1 MPRYAAEEDRSMKKT
16 LLAAALLSS
25 IAAAHAADAPDA
37 LDPVIVTATRTATP
51 LDEVLAPVTVITHE
65 DIERLQPRNVQDLL
79 AGLPGVVMANTGGI
93 GQQTSLFMRGSNS
106 SHTLVLV
113 DGVRVGT
120 VGAGLPAYEQL
131 AVEQIDHIEVVR
143 GPRSSLY
150 GSDAIGGVIQ
160 IFTRHGQAGEAPTP
174 SLSVTG
180 GSHGYTAGQVGVSGG
195 TTHGWYNASLGG
207 QYTSGI
213 NACRIGAGT
222 AFKGCFTDEPDHDA
236 YRTYNGALS
245 GGYRW
250 DDGTELTGSW
260 LRSKGDIEYDGD
272 YQNLTRRS
280 QQVAGAKLAFDVL
293 SAWRM
298 SVSLGQN
305 QDRADNY
312 LNGADK
318 GYYDADF
325 NYVTGADKLRVGY
338 LYSKRNQGSWQN
350 DFTLAPGQTLSAGV
364 DYQQEKLSSDT
375 DYLKDTR
382 NNTGVFA
389 LYQGVFGPHEI
400 QLSARHDHNTQFGNH
415 TTGSAAYGFR
425 FDNGMKVTASYGT
438 AFHAPTFNDEYYP
451 YGVPTVN
458 LKPEKSRTAEI
469 GLSGR
474 PGIWNWAVN
483 AYQSQVDD
491 LIGYDANFLPVNVS
505 KARLRGLEGQVG
517 ADVDGWHV
525 RGYLT
530 LQQPLDRDS
539 GLEKD
544 NLLARRPRRTG
555 RVDLDK
561 DLGALTLGGSVYAS
575 GYSYDDAA
583 NTTRLGGYTTADLR
597 ATWHMDDAWS
607 VQGRVANVADKRY
620 ETAAYY
626 NQLGRTYYVT
636 VRFSPV
642 R

>member
-1 MPRYAAEEDRSMKKT
+1 MKKT
-16 LLAAALLSS
+16 LLATALLSS
-25 IAAAHAADAPDA
+25 IASVHAAEAPADR
-37 LDPVIVTATRTATP
+37 LDPVVVTANRSATP
-51 LDEVLAPVTVITHE
+51 LDEVLAPVTVITRE
-65 DIERLQPRNVQDLL
+65 DIERLQPVSVQDLL
-79 AGLPGVVMANTGGI
+79 TGLPGVVMANSGGL
-93 GQQTSLFMRGSNS
+93 GQQTSLFMRGTNS

-131 AVEQIDHIEVVR
+131 PVEQIDHIEIVR

-160 IFTRHGQAGEAPTP
+160 IFTRHGQAGKTPTP
-174 SLSVTG
+174 TLSVTG
-180 GSHGYTAGQVGVSGG
+180 GSHGYTAGQVGLSGG
-195 TTHGWYNASLGG
+195 TKNAWYNASLGG

-213 NACRIGAGT
+213 NACRVGAGA
-222 AFKGCFTDEPDHDA
+222 AFAGCFTDEPDHDA

-272 YQNLTRRS
+272 FQNLTRRS
-280 QQVAGAKLAFDVL
+280 QQVAGAKLAFD
-293 SAWRM
+293 AMANWRM

-318 GYYDADF
+318 TLDF
-325 NYVTGADKLRVGY
+325 VNYGVDKARVGY
-338 LYSKRNQGSWQN
+338 LYSKRNQASWQN
-350 DFTLAPGQTLSAGV
+350 DFTLAAGQTLSVGV
-364 DYQQEKLSSDT
+364 DYQQEKLKSDT

-382 NNTGVFA
+382 ENTGVFA
-389 LYQGVFGPHEI
+389 LYQGVFGANEI
-400 QLSARHDHNTQFGNH
+400 QLSARHDHNNQFGNH

-451 YGVPTVN
+451 YGAPVN
-458 LKPEKSRTAEI
+458 LSPEKSRTAEI
-469 GLSGR
+469 GLSAR

-483 AYQSQVDD
+483 AYQTRVND
-491 LIGYDANFLPVNVS
+491 LIGYDANFLPINVS
-505 KARLRGLEGQVG
+505 KARIRGVEGQVG
-517 ADVDGWHV
+517 ADVDGWHL
-525 RGYLT
+525 RGYAT
-530 LQQPLDRDS
+530 FQQPKNRDS
-539 GLEKD
+539 GFEYD
-544 NLLARRPRRTG
+544 NLLARRPERTA
-555 RVDLDK
+555 RIDVDHDF
-561 DLGALTLGGSVYAS
+561 AAFTVGGSVYAA

-583 NTTRLGGYTTADLR
+583 NTRRLGGYTTADVR
-597 ATWHMDDAWS
+597 ATWHLDSDWS
-607 VQGRVANVADKRY
+607 VQGRLANAFDRRY
-620 ETAAYY
+620 ETAAFY
-626 NQLGRTYYVT
+626 NQLGRTYYLT
-636 VRFSPV
+636 VRYSPV

>member
-1 MPRYAAEEDRSMKKT
+1 MKKT
-16 LLAAALLSS
+16 LLATALLSS
-25 IAAAHAADAPDA
+25 IAIAHAADAPEN
-37 LDPVIVTATRTATP
+37 LPSVVVTANRAPTP

-65 DIERLQPRNVQDLL
+65 DIERLQPTSVQDLL
-79 AGLPGVVMANTGGI
+79 TGLPGVVMANTGGL
-93 GQQTSLFMRGSNS
+93 GQQTSMFMRGTNS
-106 SHTLVLV
+106 GHTLVLI

-120 VGAGLPAYEQL
+120 VGAGLPAYEQIP
-131 AVEQIDHIEVVR
+131 VEQIDHIEVVR
-143 GPRSSLY
+143 GPRSTLY

-174 SLSVTG
+174 SVSVTG

-207 QYTSGI
+207 QYTAGI
-213 NACRIGAGT
+213 NACRIGAGE

-260 LRSKGDIEYDGD
+260 LRSKGTIEYDGD
-272 YQNLTRRS
+272 FQNLTRRS
-280 QQVAGAKLAFDVL
+280 QQVAGGKLSFD
-293 SAWRM
+293 AMADWRM

-318 GYYDADF
+318 TLDYV
-325 NYVTGADKLRVGY
+325 NYGVDKARMGY
-338 LYSKRNQGSWQN
+338 LYSRRNQAAWQN

-364 DYQQEKLSSDT
+364 DYQQEKLDSDT
-375 DYLKDTR
+375 EYLKTTR

-415 TTGSAAYGFR
+415 NTGSAAYGFR
-425 FDNGMKVTASYGT
+425 FDNGMRITASYGT

-451 YGVPTVN
+451 YGTSVS

-469 GLSGR
+469 GLSGT

-483 AYQSQVDD
+483 AYQTKVDD
-491 LIGYDANFLPVNVS
+491 LIGYDADFLPINVS
-505 KARLRGLEGQVG
+505 QARLRGLEGQLG

-525 RGYLT
+525 RAYAT
-530 LQQPLDRDS
+530 LQQPLNRDN
-539 GLEKD
+539 GPNED

-561 DLGALTLGGSVYAS
+561 DLGAFTLGGSVYAA

-583 NTTRLGGYTTADLR
+583 NTTRLGGYATADLR
-597 ATWHMDDAWS
+597 ATWHVDSAWS
-607 VQGRVANVADKRY
+607 VQGRVTNVADKRY

-626 NQLGRTYYVT
+626 NQLGRTYYMT
-636 VRFSPV
+636 VRFAPAP
-642 R
+642 

>member
-1 MPRYAAEEDRSMKKT
+1 MKKT
-16 LLAAALLSS
+16 LLATALLST
-25 IAAAHAADAPDA
+25 IVAAHAADAPNST
-37 LDPVIVTATRTATP
+37 LDPVVVTANRAPTP
-51 LDEVLAPVTVITHE
+51 LDEVLAPVTVISRE

-79 AGLPGVVMANTGGI
+79 AGLPGVTMTNTGGL

-106 SHTLVLV
+106 AHTLVLV

-131 AVEQIDHIEVVR
+131 PVEQIDHIEVVR

-160 IFTRHGQAGEAPTP
+160 IFTRRGQAGEAPTP
-174 SLSVTG
+174 SLSISG
-180 GSHGYTAGQVGVSGG
+180 GSHGYTAGQVGLSGG

-207 QYTSGI
+207 QYTAGI
-213 NACRIGAGT
+213 NACRVGAAD

-250 DDGTELTGSW
+250 DNGTELTGSW

-272 YQNLTRRS
+272 FQNLTRRS
-280 QQVAGAKLAFDVL
+280 QQVAGANLAFDVL

-312 LNGADK
+312 LNGAQK
-318 GYYDADF
+318 KYYDGLG
-325 NYVTGADKLRVGY
+325 NLVTGADKVRTGY
-338 LYSKRNQGSWQN
+338 LYSRRNQASWQN
-350 DFTLAPGQTLSAGV
+350 DITLAAGQTLTAGV
-364 DYQQEKLSSDT
+364 DYQQEKLKSDT
-375 DYLKDTR
+375 PYLKDTR

-415 TTGSAAYGFR
+415 TTGSAAYGYR
-425 FDNGMKVTASYGT
+425 FDEGMKITASYGT

-451 YGVPTVN
+451 YGPSVPN

-469 GLSGR
+469 GLSSR
-474 PGIWNWAVN
+474 PGIWTWAVN
-483 AYQSQVDD
+483 AYQTQVDD
-491 LIGYDANFLPVNVS
+491 LIGSDADFLPINVS
-505 KARLRGLEGQVG
+505 KARLRGIEGQVG
-517 ADVDGWHV
+517 ADLDGWHV

-539 GLEKD
+539 GTEKD

-555 RVDLDK
+555 RVDLDR
-561 DLGALTLGGSVYAS
+561 DLGAFTLGGSVYAS
-575 GYSYDDAA
+575 GYSYDDPA
-583 NTTRLGGYTTADLR
+583 NTTRLGGYTTADVR
-597 ATWHMDDAWS
+597 ATWHLDDAWS

-626 NQLGRTYYVT
+626 NQLGRTYYLT
-636 VRFSPV
+636 LRFSPL

>member
-1 MPRYAAEEDRSMKKT
+1 MFLMKKT
-16 LLAAALLSS
+16 LLATALLSS
-25 IAAAHAADAPDA
+25 IALAHAADAPEN
-37 LDPVIVTATRTATP
+37 LPSVVVTANRAATP
-51 LDEVLAPVTVITHE
+51 LDEVLAPVTVITRE
-65 DIERLQPRNVQDLL
+65 DIERLQPVSVQDLL
-79 AGLPGVVMANTGGI
+79 TGLPGVVMANAGGI
-93 GQQTSLFMRGSNS
+93 GQQTSMFMRGTNS
-106 SHTLVLV
+106 AHTLVLI

-120 VGAGLPAYEQL
+120 VGAGIPAYEQIP
-131 AVEQIDHIEVVR
+131 VEQIDHIEVVR
-143 GPRSSLY
+143 GPRSTLY

-174 SLSVTG
+174 TVSVTG

-207 QYTSGI
+207 QYTAGI
-213 NACRIGAGT
+213 NACRVGAGT

-250 DDGTELTGSW
+250 DNGTELTGSW
-260 LRSKGDIEYDGD
+260 LRSKGTIEYDGD
-272 YQNLTRRS
+272 FQNLTRRS
-280 QQVAGAKLAFDVL
+280 QQVAGGKLSFD
-293 SAWRM
+293 AMADWRM

-305 QDRADNY
+305 QDRADDY
-312 LNGADK
+312 LNGANKTLDFVNYGVDK
-318 GYYDADF
+318 A
-325 NYVTGADKLRVGY
+325 RVGY
-338 LYSKRNQGSWQN
+338 LYSKRNQAAWQN
-350 DFTLAPGQTLSAGV
+350 DITLAPGQTLSAGV
-364 DYQQEKLSSDT
+364 DFQQEKLDSAT

-382 NNTGVFA
+382 DNTGVFA

-425 FDNGMKVTASYGT
+425 FDNGMRVTASYGS

-451 YGVPTVN
+451 YGAPVS
-458 LKPEKSRTAEI
+458 LKPETSRTAEI

-483 AYQSQVDD
+483 AYQSKVDD
-491 LIGYDANFLPVNVS
+491 LIGYDAAFLPINVS
-505 KARLRGLEGQVG
+505 EARIRGLEGQLG

-525 RGYLT
+525 RTYLT
-530 LQQPLDRDS
+530 LQQPLNRDS
-539 GLEKD
+539 GDQHD

-561 DLGALTLGGSVYAS
+561 DLGAFALGGSVYAA

-583 NTTRLGGYTTADLR
+583 NSTRLGGYTTADLR
-597 ATWHMDDAWS
+597 ATWHIDSAWS
-607 VQGRVANVADKRY
+607 VQGRVANLADKRY

-626 NQLGRTYYVT
+626 NQLGRTYYMT
-636 VRFSPV
+636 VRFSPAM
-642 R
+642 

>member
-1 MPRYAAEEDRSMKKT
+1 MKKT
-16 LLAAALLSS
+16 LLATALLSS
-25 IAAAHAADAPDA
+25 IAVAHAADAPEN
-37 LDPVIVTATRTATP
+37 LPSVVVTANRAATP
-51 LDEVLAPVTVITHE
+51 LDEVLAPVTVITRD
-65 DIERLQPRNVQDLL
+65 DIERLQPISVQDLL
-79 AGLPGVVMANTGGI
+79 TGLPGVVMANSGGL
-93 GQQTSLFMRGSNS
+93 GQQTSMFMRGTNS
-106 SHTLVLV
+106 AHTLVLI

-131 AVEQIDHIEVVR
+131 PVEQIDHIEVVR

-160 IFTRHGQAGEAPTP
+160 IFTRHGVAGEAPTP
-174 SLSVTG
+174 SVSVTG
-180 GSHGYTAGQVGVSGG
+180 GSHSYNAEQVGLSGG

-207 QYTSGI
+207 QYTAGI
-213 NACRIGAGT
+213 NACRIGAGS

-260 LRSKGDIEYDGD
+260 LRSKGTIEYDGD
-272 YQNLTRRS
+272 FQNLTRRS
-280 QQVAGAKLAFDVL
+280 QQVAGGKLSFD
-293 SAWRM
+293 AMADWRM

-312 LNGADK
+312 LNGSQK
-318 GYYDADF
+318 TWFDANF
-325 NYVTGADKLRVGY
+325 NPVLGADKLRTGY
-338 LYSKRNQGSWQN
+338 LYSKRNQAAWQN
-350 DFTLAPGQTLSAGV
+350 DITLAPGQVLSAGV
-364 DYQQEKLSSDT
+364 DYQQEKLDSDT
-375 DYLKDTR
+375 DYLKTTR

-425 FDNGMKVTASYGT
+425 FDNGMRITASYGS

-451 YGVPTVN
+451 YGTPVN
-458 LKPEKSRTAEI
+458 LKPETSRTAEI
-469 GLSGR
+469 GLSSR

-483 AYQSQVDD
+483 AYQTKVND
-491 LIGYDANFLPVNVS
+491 LIGFDANFLPINVS
-505 KARLRGLEGQVG
+505 EARIRGLEGQLG
-517 ADVDGWHV
+517 ADLDGWHL
-525 RGYLT
+525 RAYAT
-530 LQQPLDRDS
+530 LQQPLNRDN
-539 GLEKD
+539 GPNED

-561 DLGALTLGGSVYAS
+561 DLGMFTVGGSVYAA

-583 NTTRLGGYTTADLR
+583 NGTRLGGYTTADLR
-597 ATWHMDDAWS
+597 ATWHLDSAWS
-607 VQGRVANVADKRY
+607 VQGRVANVADKHY
-620 ETAAYY
+620 ETVAYY

-636 VRFSPV
+636 VRFSPNP
-642 R
+642 

>member
-1 MPRYAAEEDRSMKKT
+1 MKKT
-16 LLAAALLSS
+16 LLATALLSS
-25 IAAAHAADAPDA
+25 IALAHAADAPEN
-37 LDPVIVTATRTATP
+37 LPSVVVTANRAATP
-51 LDEVLAPVTVITHE
+51 LDEVLAPVTVITRE
-65 DIERLQPRNVQDLL
+65 DIERLQPVSVQDLL
-79 AGLPGVVMANTGGI
+79 TGLPGVVMANAGGI
-93 GQQTSLFMRGSNS
+93 GQQTSMFMRGTNS
-106 SHTLVLV
+106 AHTLVLI

-120 VGAGLPAYEQL
+120 VGAGIPAYEQIP
-131 AVEQIDHIEVVR
+131 VEQIDHIEVVR
-143 GPRSSLY
+143 GPRSTLY

-174 SLSVTG
+174 TVSVTG

-207 QYTSGI
+207 QYTGGI
-213 NACRIGAGT
+213 NACRVGAGT

-250 DDGTELTGSW
+250 DNGTELTGSW
-260 LRSKGDIEYDGD
+260 LRSKGTIEYDGD
-272 YQNLTRRS
+272 FQNLTRRS
-280 QQVAGAKLAFDVL
+280 QQVAGGKLSFD
-293 SAWRM
+293 AMADWRM

-305 QDRADNY
+305 QDRADDY
-312 LNGADK
+312 LNGANKTLDFVNYGVDK
-318 GYYDADF
+318 A
-325 NYVTGADKLRVGY
+325 RVGY
-338 LYSKRNQGSWQN
+338 LYSKRNQAAWQN
-350 DFTLAPGQTLSAGV
+350 DITLAPGQTLSAGV
-364 DYQQEKLSSDT
+364 DFQQEKLDSAT

-382 NNTGVFA
+382 DNTGVFA

-425 FDNGMKVTASYGT
+425 FDNGMRVTASYGS

-451 YGVPTVN
+451 YGSPVS
-458 LKPEKSRTAEI
+458 LKPETSRTAEI

-483 AYQSQVDD
+483 AYQSKVDD
-491 LIGYDANFLPVNVS
+491 LIGYDASFLPINVS
-505 KARLRGLEGQVG
+505 EARIRGLEGQLG

-525 RGYLT
+525 RTYLT
-530 LQQPLDRDS
+530 LQQPLNRDS
-539 GLEKD
+539 GDQHD

-561 DLGALTLGGSVYAS
+561 DLGAFTLGGSVYAA

-583 NTTRLGGYTTADLR
+583 NSTRLGGYTTADLR
-597 ATWHMDDAWS
+597 ATWHIDSAWS
-607 VQGRVANVADKRY
+607 VQGRVANIADKRY

-626 NQLGRTYYVT
+626 NQLGRTYYMT
-636 VRFSPV
+636 VRFSPAM
-642 R
+642 

>member
-1 MPRYAAEEDRSMKKT
+1 MKKT
-16 LLAAALLSS
+16 LLATALLSS
-25 IAAAHAADAPDA
+25 VAIAHAADAPEK
-37 LDPVIVTATRTATP
+37 LDPVVVTANRAPTP
-51 LDEVLAPVTVITHE
+51 LDEVLAPVTVITRE
-65 DIERLQPRNVQDLL
+65 DIERLQPVELRDLL
-79 AGLPGVVMANTGGI
+79 TGLPGVNLANTGGI
-93 GQQTSLFMRGSNS
+93 GQQTSLFMRGTNS
-106 SHTLVLV
+106 AHTLVLV

-131 AVEQIDHIEVVR
+131 PVDQIDRIEVVR
-143 GPRSSLY
+143 GPRSALY

-160 IFTRHGQAGEAPTP
+160 IFTRHGEPGEAPTP

-180 GSHGYTAGQVGVSGG
+180 GSHGYTAGQVGLSGG
-195 TTHGWYNASLGG
+195 TQHGWYNASLGG

-222 AFKGCFTDEPDHDA
+222 AFQGCFTDEPDHDA

-272 YQNLTRRS
+272 FQNFTRRS
-280 QQVAGAKLAFDVL
+280 QQVAGAKLSFD
-293 SAWRM
+293 AMTDWRM
-298 SVSLGQN
+298 SLSLGQN

-318 GYYDADF
+318 TLDF
-325 NYVTGADKLRVGY
+325 VNYGVDKARVGY
-338 LYSKRNQGSWQN
+338 LYSKRNQASWQN
-350 DFTLAPGQTLSAGV
+350 DFTLAAGQTLSVGV
-364 DYQQEKLSSDT
+364 DYQQEKLKSDT

-389 LYQGVFGPHEI
+389 LYQGVYGPHEI

-425 FDNGMKVTASYGT
+425 FDNGLKITGSYGT
-438 AFHAPTFNDEYYP
+438 AFHAPTFNDEFYP
-451 YGVPTVN
+451 YGAPVD

-469 GLSGR
+469 GLSARQGV
-474 PGIWNWAVN
+474 WNWAVN
-483 AYQSQVDD
+483 AYQTTVDE
-491 LIGYDANFLPVNVS
+491 LIGFDANFLPVNVDE
-505 KARLRGLEGQVG
+505 ARIRGLEGQVG

-530 LQQPLDRDS
+530 FQQPVNR
-539 GLEKD
+539 GEGPQKD
-544 NLLARRPRRTG
+544 DLLARRPRRIA
-555 RVDLDK
+555 RADLDK
-561 DLGALTLGGSVYAS
+561 DLGAFTVGGSIQAS

-583 NTTRLGGYTTADLR
+583 NTRRLGGYGTADLR
-597 ATWHMDDAWS
+597 ATWHVDTDWS

-620 ETAAYY
+620 ETASYY
-626 NQLGRTYYVT
+626 NQLGRTYYLT
-636 VRFSPV
+636 VRYSPV

>member
-1 MPRYAAEEDRSMKKT
+1 MFLMKKT
-16 LLAAALLSS
+16 LLATALLSS
-25 IAAAHAADAPDA
+25 IALAHAADAPEN
-37 LDPVIVTATRTATP
+37 LPSVVVTANRAATP
-51 LDEVLAPVTVITHE
+51 LDEVLAPVTVITRE
-65 DIERLQPRNVQDLL
+65 DIERLQPVSVQDLL
-79 AGLPGVVMANTGGI
+79 TGLPGVVMANTGGI
-93 GQQTSLFMRGSNS
+93 GQQTSMFMRGTNS
-106 SHTLVLV
+106 AHTLVLI

-120 VGAGLPAYEQL
+120 VGAGIPAYEQIP
-131 AVEQIDHIEVVR
+131 VEQIDHIEVVR
-143 GPRSSLY
+143 GPRSTLY

-174 SLSVTG
+174 TVSVSG

-207 QYTSGI
+207 QYTAGI
-213 NACRIGAGT
+213 NACRVGAGS
-222 AFKGCFTDEPDHDA
+222 AGKGCFTDEPDHDA

-250 DDGTELTGSW
+250 DNGTELTGSW
-260 LRSKGDIEYDGD
+260 LRSKGTIEYDGD
-272 YQNLTRRS
+272 FQNLTRRS
-280 QQVAGAKLAFDVL
+280 QQVAGGKLSFD
-293 SAWRM
+293 AMADWRM

-305 QDRADNY
+305 QDRADDY
-312 LNGADK
+312 LNGSEK
-318 GYYDADF
+318 THDANF
-325 NYVTGADKLRVGY
+325 NPINGADKLRVGY
-338 LYSKRNQGSWQN
+338 LYSKRNQAAWQN
-350 DFTLAPGQTLSAGV
+350 DITLAPGQTLSAGV
-364 DYQQEKLSSDT
+364 DFQQEKLDSAT

-382 NNTGVFA
+382 DNTGVFA

-425 FDNGMKVTASYGT
+425 FDNGMRVTASYGS

-451 YGVPTVN
+451 YGAPVS
-458 LKPEKSRTAEI
+458 LKPETSRTAEI

-483 AYQSQVDD
+483 AYQSKVDD
-491 LIGYDANFLPVNVS
+491 LIGYDAAFLPINVS
-505 KARLRGLEGQVG
+505 EARIRGLEGQLG

-525 RGYLT
+525 RTYLT
-530 LQQPLDRDS
+530 LQQPLNRDS
-539 GLEKD
+539 GDQHD

-561 DLGALTLGGSVYAS
+561 DLGAFTLGGSVYAA

-583 NTTRLGGYTTADLR
+583 NSTRLGGYTTADLR
-597 ATWHMDDAWS
+597 ATWHIDSAWS
-607 VQGRVANVADKRY
+607 VQGRVANIADKRY

-626 NQLGRTYYVT
+626 NQLGRTYYMT
-636 VRFSPV
+636 VRFSPAM
-642 R
+642 

>member
-1 MPRYAAEEDRSMKKT
+1 MKKT
-16 LLAAALLSS
+16 LLATALLSS
-25 IAAAHAADAPDA
+25 IAIAHAADAPEN
-37 LDPVIVTATRTATP
+37 LPSVVVTANRAPTP
-51 LDEVLAPVTVITHE
+51 LDEVLAPVTVITHD
-65 DIERLQPRNVQDLL
+65 DIERLQPTSVQDLL
-79 AGLPGVVMANTGGI
+79 TGLPGVVMANTGGL
-93 GQQTSLFMRGSNS
+93 GQQTSMFMRGTNS
-106 SHTLVLV
+106 GHTLVLI

-120 VGAGLPAYEQL
+120 VGAGLPAYEQIP
-131 AVEQIDHIEVVR
+131 VEQIDRIEVVR
-143 GPRSSLY
+143 GPRSTLY

-174 SLSVTG
+174 SVSVTG
-180 GSHGYTAGQVGVSGG
+180 GSHGYTAGQFGVSGG

-213 NACRIGAGT
+213 NACRLGAGE

-260 LRSKGDIEYDGD
+260 LRSKGTIEYDGD
-272 YQNLTRRS
+272 FQNLTRRS
-280 QQVAGAKLAFDVL
+280 QQVAGGKLSFD
-293 SAWRM
+293 AMADWRM

-318 GYYDADF
+318 TLDYV
-325 NYVTGADKLRVGY
+325 NYGVDKARMGY
-338 LYSKRNQGSWQN
+338 LYSKRNQAAWQN
-350 DFTLAPGQTLSAGV
+350 DITLAPGQTLSAGV
-364 DYQQEKLSSDT
+364 DYQQEKLDSDT
-375 DYLKDTR
+375 DYLKTTR

-415 TTGSAAYGFR
+415 DTGSAAYGFR
-425 FDNGMKVTASYGT
+425 FDNGMRITASYGT

-451 YGVPTVN
+451 YGTSVA

-469 GLSGR
+469 GLSGA

-483 AYQSQVDD
+483 AYQTKVDD
-491 LIGYDANFLPVNVS
+491 LIGYDADFLPINVS
-505 KARLRGLEGQVG
+505 QARLRGLEGQLG
-517 ADVDGWHV
+517 ADVNGWHL
-525 RGYLT
+525 RAYAT
-530 LQQPLDRDS
+530 LQQPLNRDS
-539 GLEKD
+539 GPNED

-561 DLGALTLGGSVYAS
+561 DIAAFTLGGSVYAA

-583 NTTRLGGYTTADLR
+583 NTTRLGGYATADLR
-597 ATWHMDDAWS
+597 ATWHVDSAWS
-607 VQGRVANVADKRY
+607 VQGRVANLADKHY

-626 NQLGRTYYVT
+626 NQLGRTYYMT
-636 VRFSPV
+636 IRYAPTP
-642 R
+642 

>member
-1 MPRYAAEEDRSMKKT
+1 MKKT
-16 LLAAALLSS
+16 LLATALLST
-25 IAAAHAADAPDA
+25 IVAAHAADAPNGT
-37 LDPVIVTATRTATP
+37 LDPVVVTANRAPTP
-51 LDEVLAPVTVITHE
+51 LDEVLAPVTVISRE

-79 AGLPGVVMANTGGI
+79 AGLPGVTMTNTGGL

-106 SHTLVLV
+106 AHTLVLV

-131 AVEQIDHIEVVR
+131 PVEQIDHIEVVR

-160 IFTRHGQAGEAPTP
+160 IFTRRGQAGEAPTP
-174 SLSVTG
+174 SLSIGG
-180 GSHGYTAGQVGVSGG
+180 GSHGYTAGQVGLSGG

-207 QYTSGI
+207 QYTAGI
-213 NACRIGAGT
+213 NACRVGAREAG
-222 AFKGCFTDEPDHDA
+222 KGCFTDEPDHDA

-250 DDGTELTGSW
+250 DNGTELTGSW

-272 YQNLTRRS
+272 FQNLTRRS
-280 QQVAGAKLAFDVL
+280 QQVAGANLAFDVL

-305 QDRADNY
+305 QDRGDNY

-318 GYYDADF
+318 TYFGGLAQLF
-325 NYVTGADKLRVGY
+325 VTGADKVRGGY
-338 LYSKRNQGSWQN
+338 LYSRRNQASWQN
-350 DFTLAPGQTLSAGV
+350 DITLAAGQTLTAGV
-364 DYQQEKLSSDT
+364 DYQQEKLDSDT
-375 DYLKDTR
+375 AYLKDTR

-415 TTGSAAYGFR
+415 TTGSAAYGYR
-425 FDNGMKVTASYGT
+425 FDDGMKITASYGT

-451 YGVPTVN
+451 YFQYGPSVRN

-469 GLSGR
+469 GLSSR
-474 PGIWNWAVN
+474 PGIWTWAVN
-483 AYQSQVDD
+483 AYQTRVDD
-491 LIGYDANFLPVNVS
+491 LIGSDANFLPINVS
-505 KARLRGLEGQVG
+505 KARLRGVEGQLG
-517 ADVDGWHV
+517 ADMDGWHV

-539 GLEKD
+539 GAEKD

-561 DLGALTLGGSVYAS
+561 DLGAFTLGGSVYAS
-575 GYSYDDAA
+575 GYSYDDPA
-583 NTTRLGGYTTADLR
+583 NTTRLGGYTTADVR
-597 ATWHMDDAWS
+597 ATWHLDDAWS
-607 VQGRVANVADKRY
+607 VQGRVANIADKHY
-620 ETAAYY
+620 ETVAYY
-626 NQLGRTYYVT
+626 NQLGRTYYLT
-636 VRFSPV
+636 LRFSPL

>member
-1 MPRYAAEEDRSMKKT
+1 MKKT
-16 LLAAALLSS
+16 LLATALLSS
-25 IAAAHAADAPDA
+25 IAIAHAADAPEN
-37 LDPVIVTATRTATP
+37 LPSVVVTANRAATP
-51 LDEVLAPVTVITHE
+51 LDEVLAPVTVISRD
-65 DIERLQPRNVQDLL
+65 DIERLQPTSVQDLL
-79 AGLPGVVMANTGGI
+79 TGLPGVVMANTGGL
-93 GQQTSLFMRGSNS
+93 GQQTSLFMRGTNS
-106 SHTLVLV
+106 GHTLVLI

-120 VGAGLPAYEQL
+120 VGAGLPAYEQIP
-131 AVEQIDHIEVVR
+131 VEQIDHIEVVR
-143 GPRSSLY
+143 GPRSTLY

-174 SLSVTG
+174 SVAVTG
-180 GSHGYTAGQVGVSGG
+180 GSHGYSAGQFGVSGG

-213 NACRIGAGT
+213 NACRIGAGE

-260 LRSKGDIEYDGD
+260 LRSKGTIEYDGD
-272 YQNLTRRS
+272 FQNLTRRS
-280 QQVAGAKLAFDVL
+280 QQVAGGKLSFD
-293 SAWRM
+293 AMADWRI

-312 LNGADK
+312 LNGAGKTLDYVNYGVDK
-318 GYYDADF
+318 A
-325 NYVTGADKLRVGY
+325 RMGY
-338 LYSKRNQGSWQN
+338 LYSKRNQAAWQN

-364 DYQQEKLSSDT
+364 DYQQEKLDSDT
-375 DYLKDTR
+375 AYVKTTR

-415 TTGSAAYGFR
+415 DTGSAAYGFR
-425 FDNGMKVTASYGT
+425 FDNGMRITASYGT
-438 AFHAPTFNDEYYP
+438 AFHAPAFNDEYYP
-451 YGVPTVN
+451 YGAPVA

-469 GLSGR
+469 GLSGT

-483 AYQSQVDD
+483 AYQTKVDD
-491 LIGYDANFLPVNVS
+491 LIGYDASFLPINVS
-505 KARLRGLEGQVG
+505 KARLRGLEGQLG

-525 RGYLT
+525 RAYAT
-530 LQQPLDRDS
+530 LQQPLNRDN
-539 GLEKD
+539 GPNDD

-561 DLGALTLGGSVYAS
+561 DLGVFTLGGSVYAA

-583 NTTRLGGYTTADLR
+583 NTTRLGGYATADLR
-597 ATWHMDDAWS
+597 ATWHVDSAWS
-607 VQGRVANVADKRY
+607 VQGRVANLADKHY

-626 NQLGRTYYVT
+626 NQLGRTYYLT
-636 VRFSPV
+636 IRYAPTP
-642 R
+642 

>member
-1 MPRYAAEEDRSMKKT
+1 MKKT
-16 LLAAALLSS
+16 LLATALLST
-25 IAAAHAADAPDA
+25 IVAAHAADAPNST
-37 LDPVIVTATRTATP
+37 LDPVVVTANRAPTP
-51 LDEVLAPVTVITHE
+51 LDEVLAPVTVISRE

-79 AGLPGVVMANTGGI
+79 AGLPGVTMTNTGGL

-106 SHTLVLV
+106 AHTLVLV

-131 AVEQIDHIEVVR
+131 PVEQIDHIEVVR

-160 IFTRHGQAGEAPTP
+160 IFTRRGQAGEAPTP
-174 SLSVTG
+174 SLSIGG
-180 GSHGYTAGQVGVSGG
+180 GSHGYTAGQVGLSGG

-207 QYTSGI
+207 QYTAGI
-213 NACRIGAGT
+213 NACRVGAAD

-250 DDGTELTGSW
+250 DNGTELTGSW

-272 YQNLTRRS
+272 FQNLTRRS
-280 QQVAGAKLAFDVL
+280 QQVAGAKLAFDVM

-305 QDRADNY
+305 QDGADNY
-312 LNGADK
+312 LNGTQK
-318 GYYDADF
+318 KYYDGLG
-325 NYVTGADKLRVGY
+325 NLVTGADKVRTGY
-338 LYSKRNQGSWQN
+338 LYSKRNQASWQN
-350 DFTLAPGQTLSAGV
+350 DITLAAGQTLTAGV
-364 DYQQEKLSSDT
+364 DYQQEKLDSDT
-375 DYLKDTR
+375 AYLKDTR

-415 TTGSAAYGFR
+415 TTGSAAYGYR
-425 FDNGMKVTASYGT
+425 FDDGMKITASYGT
-438 AFHAPTFNDEYYP
+438 AFHAPTFNDVYYP
-451 YGVPTVN
+451 YGFTGQPAPE
-458 LKPEKSRTAEI
+458 LKPETSRTAEI
-469 GLSGR
+469 GLSSR
-474 PGIWNWAVN
+474 PGIWTWAVN
-483 AYQSQVDD
+483 AYQTHVDD
-491 LIGYDANFLPVNVS
+491 LIGFDPLFVPINVS
-505 KARLRGLEGQVG
+505 KARLRGVEGQVG
-517 ADVDGWHV
+517 ADLDGWHV

-530 LQQPLDRDS
+530 LQQPLDLDS
-539 GLEKD
+539 GTEKH
-544 NLLARRPRRTG
+544 NLLPRRPRRTG

-561 DLGALTLGGSVYAS
+561 DLGAFTLGGSVYAS
-575 GYSYDDAA
+575 GYSYDDAL
-583 NTTRLGGYTTADLR
+583 NNTRLGGYTTADVR
-597 ATWHMDDAWS
+597 ATWHLDDAWS

-626 NQLGRTYYVT
+626 NQLGRTYYLT
-636 VRFSPV
+636 LRFSPL

>member
-1 MPRYAAEEDRSMKKT
+1 MKKT
-16 LLAAALLSS
+16 LLATALLSS
-25 IAAAHAADAPDA
+25 ITLAHAADAPEA
-37 LDPVIVTATRTATP
+37 LPTVVVTANRAATP
-51 LDEVLAPVTVITHE
+51 LDEVLAPVTVITRD
-65 DIERLQPRNVQDLL
+65 DIDRLQPTSVQDLL
-79 AGLPGVVMANTGGI
+79 TGLPGVVMANTGGI
-93 GQQTSLFMRGSNS
+93 GQQTSMFMRGTNS

-131 AVEQIDHIEVVR
+131 PVEQIDHIEVVR
-143 GPRSSLY
+143 GPRSTLY

-160 IFTRHGQAGEAPTP
+160 IFTRHGEAGQAPTP
-174 SLSVTG
+174 SVSVTG
-180 GSHGYTAGQVGVSGG
+180 GSHGYEAAQFGVSGG

-207 QYTSGI
+207 QYTAGI
-213 NACRIGAGT
+213 NACRDGAAEAG
-222 AFKGCFTDEPDHDA
+222 KGCFTDEPDHDA

-250 DDGTELTGSW
+250 DNGTELTGSW
-260 LRSKGDIEYDGD
+260 LRSKGTIEYDGD
-272 YQNLTRRS
+272 FQNLTRRS
-280 QQVAGAKLAFDVL
+280 QQVAGGKLSFD
-293 SAWRM
+293 AMADWRM

-312 LNGADK
+312 LNGSEK
-318 GYYDADF
+318 TWYDADF
-325 NYVTGADKLRVGY
+325 NPHVGADKQRMGY
-338 LYSKRNQGSWQN
+338 LYSKRNQAAWQN

-364 DYQQEKLSSDT
+364 DYQQEKLDSDT
-375 DYLKDTR
+375 DYLKTTR

-415 TTGSAAYGFR
+415 NTGSAAYGFR
-425 FDNGMKVTASYGT
+425 FDNGMRITASYGT

-451 YGVPTVN
+451 YGTPVA

-469 GLSGR
+469 GLSGT

-483 AYQSQVDD
+483 AYQTKVDD
-491 LIGYDANFLPVNVS
+491 LIGFDANFLPINVS
-505 KARLRGLEGQVG
+505 QARIRGLEGQLG

-525 RGYLT
+525 RAYAT
-530 LQQPLDRDS
+530 LQQPLNRDN
-539 GLEKD
+539 GPNDD

-561 DLGALTLGGSVYAS
+561 DLGAFTVGGSVYAA

-597 ATWHMDDAWS
+597 ATWHLDSAWS
-607 VQGRVANVADKRY
+607 VQGRVANVADKHY

-636 VRFSPV
+636 VRFAPNP
-642 R
+642 

>member
-1 MPRYAAEEDRSMKKT
+1 MKKT
-16 LLAAALLSS
+16 LLATALLSS
-25 IAAAHAADAPDA
+25 IAMAHAADTPDQ
-37 LDPVIVTATRTATP
+37 LDAVVVTANRAPTP
-51 LDEVLAPVTVITHE
+51 VDDVLAPVTVITRE
-65 DIERLQPRNVQDLL
+65 DIERLQPVELRDLL
-79 AGLPGVVMANTGGI
+79 TGLPGVNVANTGGI
-93 GQQTSLFMRGSNS
+93 GQQTSLFMRGTNS
-106 SHTLVLV
+106 AHTLVLV

-131 AVEQIDHIEVVR
+131 PVDQIDRIEVVR

-180 GSHGYTAGQVGVSGG
+180 GSHGYTAGQIGISGG
-195 TTHGWYNASLGG
+195 TRHAWYNASLGG

-222 AFKGCFTDEPDHDA
+222 AFQGCFTDEPDHDA

-272 YQNLTRRS
+272 FQNFTRRS
-280 QQVAGAKLAFDVL
+280 QQVAGAKLAFD
-293 SAWRM
+293 AMADWRM
-298 SVSLGQN
+298 SLSLGQN

-312 LNGADK
+312 LDGADK
-318 GYYDADF
+318 TLDF
-325 NYVTGADKLRVGY
+325 VDYGVDKARVGY
-338 LYSKRNQGSWQN
+338 LYSKRNQATWQN
-350 DFTLAPGQTLSAGV
+350 DFTLAKDQTLSVGV
-364 DYQQEKLSSDT
+364 DYQQEKLKSDT

-425 FDNGMKVTASYGT
+425 FDNGMKITASYGT
-438 AFHAPTFNDEYYP
+438 AFHAPTFNDEFYP
-451 YGVPTVN
+451 YGAPVD

-469 GLSGR
+469 GLSAR
-474 PGIWNWAVN
+474 PGVWNWAVN
-483 AYQSQVDD
+483 AYQTTVDD
-491 LIGYDANFLPVNVS
+491 LIGFDANFLPINVS
-505 KARLRGLEGQVG
+505 KARIRGLEGQVG

-530 LQQPLDRDS
+530 FQQPENRDD
-539 GLEKD
+539 GVQKD
-544 NLLARRPRRTG
+544 NLLARRPRRIA
-555 RVDLDK
+555 RADLDK
-561 DLGALTLGGSVYAS
+561 DLGPVTVGGSVYSA

-583 NTTRLGGYTTADLR
+583 NTRRLGGYATADLR
-597 ATWHMDDAWS
+597 ATWHLDTAWS

-620 ETAAYY
+620 ETASYY
-626 NQLGRTYYVT
+626 NQLGRTYYLT
-636 VRFSPV
+636 VRYSPV

>member
-1 MPRYAAEEDRSMKKT
+1 MKKT
-16 LLAAALLSS
+16 LLATALLSS
-25 IAAAHAADAPDA
+25 ITIAHAADAPET
-37 LDPVIVTATRTATP
+37 LPSVVVTANRAPTP
-51 LDEVLAPVTVITHE
+51 LDEVLAPVTVITRD
-65 DIERLQPRNVQDLL
+65 DIERLQPTSVQDLL
-79 AGLPGVVMANTGGI
+79 TGLPGVVMANTGGI
-93 GQQTSLFMRGSNS
+93 GQQTSLFMRGTNS
-106 SHTLVLV
+106 AHTLVLI

-131 AVEQIDHIEVVR
+131 PVEQIDHIEVVR
-143 GPRSSLY
+143 GPRSTLY

-174 SLSVTG
+174 SVSVTG
-180 GSHGYTAGQVGVSGG
+180 GSHGYSAGQFGVSGG

-260 LRSKGDIEYDGD
+260 LRSKGTIEYDGD

-280 QQVAGAKLAFDVL
+280 QQVAGGKLSFDVM
-293 SAWRM
+293 ADWRM
-298 SVSLGQN
+298 SVSVGQN

-318 GYYDADF
+318 TLDYV
-325 NYVTGADKLRVGY
+325 NYGVDKVRQGY
-338 LYSKRNQGSWQN
+338 LYSKRNQAAWQN
-350 DFTLAPGQTLSAGV
+350 DVTLAPGQTLSAGV
-364 DYQQEKLSSDT
+364 DYQQEKLDSDT
-375 DYLKDTR
+375 DYLKTTR

-415 TTGSAAYGFR
+415 NTGSAAYGFR
-425 FDNGMKVTASYGT
+425 FDNGMRITASYGT

-451 YGVPTVN
+451 YGAPVS

-469 GLSGR
+469 GLSGG

-483 AYQSQVDD
+483 AYQTKVDD
-491 LIGYDANFLPVNVS
+491 LIGYDANFLPINVS
-505 KARLRGLEGQVG
+505 QARIRGLEGQLG

-525 RGYLT
+525 RTYLT
-530 LQQPLDRDS
+530 LQQPLNRDS
-539 GLEKD
+539 GPQED

-561 DLGALTLGGSVYAS
+561 DLGAFTVGGSVYAA

-597 ATWHMDDAWS
+597 ATWHVDNAWS
-607 VQGRVANVADKRY
+607 VQGRVANVADKHY

-636 VRFSPV
+636 VRFAPAP
-642 R
+642 